1 MRLVNVRNLE
11 PGQTLASDIVNLDG
25 RVLAPAGSVIA
36 PRLQSIL
43 KAWGIA
49 EVCIEGEVSDANL
62 PAAGPIDVAAVDRP
76 KRPDSFSA
84 PNHPG
89 LLEILNV
96 AARLQANPVDSS
108 GNLASPPPA
117 APLSIPSPVTAKPLP
132 RWPPISAETVAQ
144 RAGALASLP
153 TIHFQVE
160 RAINHPTSSAGDIAA
175 VLSTDQALSARLL
188 RIVNSAFYGFPR
200 RIEGIGE
207 AVRII
212 GTRQLHDLVLATV
225 VLGQFRGV
233 DARLVNMTSFWRH
246 SLACG
251 LAARAIAGLRRET
264 NTERYFV
271 AGLLHDIG
279 SLVLYQQFA
288 DRAQAAL
295 EHHRGT
301 GLPLEDAELSIIG
314 CSHGLVGAALITAW
328 KLPPFFR
335 DVAASHHSLD
345 RCTHTTGTGIVHL
358 ADVLTMA
365 LGLGSNG
372 EDQLPRFSTTAWDL
386 VGLDVAA
393 LGRAA
398 NQVIS
403 QIADAERT
411 FLTEGAGA

>member
-11 PGQTLASDIVNLDG
+11 PGQTLASDIVNLHG
-25 RVLAPAGSVIA
+25 QVIAPAGTVIA

-43 KAWGIA
+43 KSWGIS
-49 EVCIEGEVSDANL
+49 EVSIEGEVPTSTL
-62 PAAGPIDVAAVDRP
+62 PPVEHAGVAASKAQRLP
-76 KRPDSFSA
+76 GASA
-84 PNHPG
+84 SPSHPG
-89 LLEILNV
+89 LLEILNLAV
-96 AARLQANPVDSS
+96 RLQASPADGSTGPATQPMAPTTVAIS
-108 GNLASPPPA
+108 GSVRPPP
-117 APLSIPSPVTAKPLP
+117 S
-132 RWPPISAETVAQ
+132 WPPISAETVAQ
-144 RAGALASLP
+144 RAGVLASLP

-188 RIVNSAFYGFPR
+188 RIANSAFYGFPR

-225 VLGQFRGV
+225 VLGQFRGM

-301 GLPLEDAELSIIG
+301 GAPLEDAERSIIG
-314 CSHGLVGAALITAW
+314 CTHGSVGAALITAW

-345 RCTHTTGTGIVHL
+345 RYSHTTGTGIVHL
-358 ADVLTMA
+358 SDVLTMA

-372 EDQLPRFSTTAWDL
+372 EEQLPCFSPTAWDL

-393 LGRAA
+393 LGRVAD
-398 NQVIS
+398 QVLG